1 MSLLEVRVREGGEE
15 PASSGTL
22 RRGLDAARAPLGAV
36 FLVAYAA
43 VAFAPGWGLA
53 TAVFLGS
60 GLILYA
66 ASVPFASSF
75 HKGLALV
82 SLAALG
88 AAIFAGRFD
97 AGAFFEGLP
106 AYFGVVAVLLVL
118 SAAGYP
124 IRAAR
129 YTAQIRALMG
139 ALTRRGVGPGPTAG
153 VLGHVLGAVLDVGAL
168 VLVDVIS
175 RRGAPTARLEAL
187 TWAGRAFTFVPLW
200 TTLNLL
206 TATTI
211 ELTGVSYGALLAV
224 SLPFVVV
231 GMAVMLVVAQRGK
244 GEIEDA
250 PATPLDRGAAAV
262 LLYPVL
268 LVAAVAVANRLLPA
282 LSLTAAIAIT
292 VAAVVASIAVLATV
306 LLRRTSPI
314 RRLTDEVRGSL
325 VSSHAEFAIFVS
337 AGILVLSLEAL
348 GALAPLG
355 DALAA
360 LPPALV
366 APALALIVGAGFV
379 AGIHVV
385 PLVLL
390 INTAF
395 PLIDGPAPALW
406 AVAILLGCQCALLV
420 TPFSNSVTM
429 LARLSGLHPLE
440 IGPRRNWKFAIALT
454 VASAAYLTLLTFL
467 LGAT

>member
-1 MSLLEVRVREGGEE
+1 MWVAKGRDES
-15 PASSGTL
+15 ASSGTV
-22 RRGLDAARAPLGAV
+22 RQRIDAARAPLGVV
-36 FLVAYAA
+36 FLVAYAV
-43 VAFAPGWGLA
+43 VAFAPGWGPA
-53 TAVFLGS
+53 TAVFLGA

-66 ASVPFASSF
+66 ISVPFSSSF

-88 AAIFAGRFD
+88 TAVALGRFE
-97 AGAFFEGLP
+97 AGDFFGGLP

-129 YTAQIRALMG
+129 YTIQIRALTG
-139 ALTRRGVGPGPTAG
+139 ALTRRGVSTGATSG

-175 RRGAPTARLEAL
+175 RRAAPAARIQAL
-187 TWAGRAFTFVPLW
+187 TWAGRAFSFVPLW
-200 TTLNLL
+200 ANLNLL

-211 ELTGVSYGALLAV
+211 ELTGVSYPALLAV
-224 SLPFVVV
+224 ALPFVCL
-231 GMAVMLVVAQRGK
+231 GMAAMLVVAQRGK
-244 GEIEDA
+244 EETQTSPKA
-250 PATPLDRGAAAV
+250 ALDRGAVAV

-268 LVAAVAVANRLLPA
+268 LVSAVALTNLLLPS
-282 LSLTAAIAIT
+282 LSLTAAIAVT
-292 VAAVVASIAVLATV
+292 VAVVVGAIALLATV
-306 LLRRTSPI
+306 MLRRRSPV
-314 RRLTDEVRGSL
+314 RRLATEARESL

-348 GALAPLG
+348 GALAPVG
-355 DALAA
+355 DALGA

-366 APALALIVGAGFV
+366 APALALVVGAGFV
-379 AGIHVV
+379 VGIHVV

-395 PLIDGPAPALW
+395 PLIESPSPALW
-406 AVAILLGCQCALLV
+406 AMAILLGSTCALLL

-429 LARLSGLHPLE
+429 LAKLSGLHPLE
-440 IGPRRNWKFAIALT
+440 IGPKRNWRFAAALV
-454 VASAAYLTLLTFL
+454 VASAAYLTLLTFV

>member
-1 MSLLEVRVREGGEE
+1 MREGGDES
-15 PASSGTL
+15 ASSG
-22 RRGLDAARAPLGAV
+22 RMRQWLDAARAPLGTV
-36 FLVAYAA
+36 FLLAYAV

-53 TAVFLGS
+53 TAVFLGA

-66 ASVPFASSF
+66 ISVPFSSSF

-82 SLAALG
+82 SLSALG
-88 AAIFAGRFD
+88 AAVLTGKFD
-97 AGAFFEGLP
+97 AGEFFGGLP

-129 YTAQIRALMG
+129 YTVQIRALMG
-139 ALTRRGVGPGPTAG
+139 ALTRRGVGAGPTAG

-175 RRGAPTARLEAL
+175 RRATPAARIEAL
-187 TWAGRAFTFVPLW
+187 MWAGRAFSFVPLW
-200 TTLNLL
+200 ANLNLL

-211 ELTGVSYGALLAV
+211 ELTGVSYPALLAV
-224 SLPFVVV
+224 MLPFVGL
-231 GMAVMLVVAQRGK
+231 GMATMLIVAQRGK
-244 GEIEDA
+244 DETEKA
-250 PATPLDRGAAAV
+250 PKATLDRGAIAV

-268 LVAAVAVANRLLPA
+268 LVSAVALANLLLPG
-282 LSLTAAIAIT
+282 LSLTGAIAVT
-292 VAAVVASIAVLATV
+292 VATVVLCIAVLATV
-306 LLRRTSPI
+306 MLRRTSPV
-314 RRLTDEVRGSL
+314 RRLAMEARESL

-348 GALAPLG
+348 GALAPVG
-355 DALAA
+355 DALGA

-366 APALALIVGAGFV
+366 APALALVVGTGFV
-379 AGIHVV
+379 MGIHVV

-395 PLIDGPAPALW
+395 PLIESPSPTLW
-406 AVAILLGCQCALLV
+406 AVAILLGSSCALLL

-429 LARLSGLHPLE
+429 LARLSEMHPLE
-440 IGPRRNWKFAIALT
+440 IGPKRNWRFALALI
-454 VASAAYLTLLTFL
+454 VASAAYLTLLTLL

>member
-1 MSLLEVRVREGGEE
+1 MTEDGDR
-15 PASSGTL
+15 PASSGAV
-22 RRGLDAARAPLGAV
+22 RRWLDAARAPLGAV
-36 FLVAYAA
+36 FLVAYAVA
-43 VAFAPGWGLA
+43 AFAPGWGVA

-66 ASVPFASSF
+66 ASVPFSSSF

-82 SLAALG
+82 ALAALG
-88 AAIFAGRFD
+88 VAIVTGKFD
-97 AGAFFEGLP
+97 AGEFVGGLP

-153 VLGHVLGAVLDVGAL
+153 VLGHVLGAVLDVGSL

-175 RRGAPTARLEAL
+175 RRGAPAARLEAL
-187 TWAGRAFTFVPLW
+187 TWAGRAFSFVPLW

-211 ELTGVSYGALLAV
+211 ELTGVAYGALLAV

-231 GMAVMLVVAQRGK
+231 GMVVLLVVAQRGK
-244 GEIEDA
+244 REIEDI
-250 PATPLDRGAAAV
+250 PDTPLNRGAAAV

-268 LVAAVAVANRLLPA
+268 LVAAVAVANRLLPG

-292 VAAVVASIAVLATV
+292 VAVVVASIAVLATV
-306 LLRRTSPI
+306 LLRSTSPLQ
-314 RRLTDEVRGSL
+314 RLNDEVRGSL

-355 DALAA
+355 EALGA
-360 LPPALV
+360 LPPSLV
-366 APALALIVGAGFV
+366 APALALILGLGFM

-395 PLIDGPAPALW
+395 PLSEGPSPALW
-406 AVAILLGCQCALLV
+406 AVAILLGSQCALLL

-429 LARLSGLHPLE
+429 LARLSELHPLE
-440 IGPRRNWKFAIALT
+440 IGPKRNWKFAIVLT

>member
-1 MSLLEVRVREGGEE
+1 MKDGGDKT
-15 PASSGTL
+15 ASSRGV
-22 RRGLDAARAPLGAV
+22 RRWLDAARAPLGVV
-36 FLVAYAA
+36 FLVAYAVA
-43 VAFAPGWGLA
+43 AFAPGWGLA

-66 ASVPFASSF
+66 ISVPFSSSF

-88 AAIFAGRFD
+88 AAVVAGRFD
-97 AGAFFEGLP
+97 AGEFFAGLP

-139 ALTRRGVGPGPTAG
+139 ALTRRGVGTGATAG
-153 VLGHVLGAVLDVGAL
+153 VLGHVLGAVLDVGAF

-175 RRGAPTARLEAL
+175 RRATPAARIEAL
-187 TWAGRAFTFVPLW
+187 TWAGRASSFVPLW
-200 TTLNLL
+200 TNLNLL

-211 ELTGVSYGALLAV
+211 ELTGVPYEALLAV
-224 SLPFVVV
+224 SLPFVAV
-231 GMAVMLVVAQRGK
+231 GMIVMLVVAQRGK
-244 GEIEDA
+244 DETETPPDA
-250 PATPLDRGAAAV
+250 SLDRGAAAV

-268 LVAAVAVANRLLPA
+268 LVAAVAVANRLLPG
-282 LSLTAAIAIT
+282 LSLTASIAVT
-292 VAAVVASIAVLATV
+292 VAAVVASIAVLAAV
-306 LLRRTSPI
+306 LLRRTSPV
-314 RRLTDEVRGSL
+314 RRLADEARESL

-348 GALAPLG
+348 GALAPVG
-355 DALAA
+355 DALGA

-366 APALALIVGAGFV
+366 APALALVVGAGFV

-395 PLIDGPAPALW
+395 PLIEGPSPALW
-406 AVAILLGCQCALLV
+406 AVAILLGSQCALLL

-429 LARLSGLHPLE
+429 LARLSGMHPLE
-440 IGPRRNWKFAIALT
+440 IGPKRNWKFAVVL
-454 VASAAYLTLLTFL
+454 VFASASYLTLLTFL